1 MRREQ
6 SLYVRDTQK
15 KTPGGLSA
23 VCFRN
28 QCDGGRKKDAP
39 SVGVAP
45 DQSLELCK
53 RIREA
58 EIGRQERKG
67 AFDEYGVS
75 AEQVQGST
83 PEGPP
88 RPGRTGDLALQ
99 ARRKPGETWSQ
110 LGCSSGAKWR
120 TSQRL
125 GLKWGDPWGL
135 LQQSGEIESVY
146 QTHVRIWWARL
157 CSRC

>member
-1 MRREQ
+1 M
-6 SLYVRDTQK
+6 L
-15 KTPGGLSA
+15 P
-23 VCFRN
+23 
-28 QCDGGRKKDAP
+28 
-39 SVGVAP
+39 VGVAP

-83 PEGPP
+83 PRGPP
-88 RPGRTGDLALQ
+88 RPGELGTLLCRPEGSQGRPGVSLAALQ
-99 ARRKPGETWSQ
+99 V
-110 LGCSSGAKWR
+110 LWR

-125 GLKWGDPWGL
+125 GLKWGDPWGACCSSL
-135 LQQSGEIESVY
+135 VRLNQFIRHMSESA
-146 QTHVRIWWARL
+146 WARL